1 MREIQ
6 VEKKILG
13 ANDALAARNRRIFA
27 EKGAY
32 VINMISSPGT
42 GKTTMLEGTLG
53 RLVAGGLSVA
63 VIEGDVQ
70 TRNDADRVASTGV
83 PVEAVITGGACHLD
97 ASMVGK
103 AYSNL
108 APRLPERLDLLI
120 VENVGNLV
128 CPSAYDVGEH
138 EKVALVSVTEGED
151 KPLKYPSLFHAAAS
165 CLITKTDLLPHLEF
179 DLKLLERNVR
189 AVNPSIRLFLVSA
202 KSGEGMEGWIEYLAS
217 RAKETRACP

>member
-1 MREIQ
+1 MREIA
-6 VEKKILG
+6 VEKKVLG
-13 ANDALAARNRRIFA
+13 ANDAVAARNRRVFA

-42 GKTTMLEGTLG
+42 GKTTTLEATLG
-53 RLVAGGLSVA
+53 RLVASGLSVA

-70 TRNDADRVASTGV
+70 TRNDADRVEATGV

-97 ASMVGK
+97 AQMVGK

-108 APRLPERLDLLI
+108 LPKLPETLDLLI

-151 KPLKYPSLFHAAAS
+151 KPLKYPSLFNAANT
-165 CLITKTDLLPHLEF
+165 CLVTKIDLLPYLDF
-179 DLKLLERNVR
+179 DFNLLVRNIKSI
-189 AVNPSIRLFLVSA
+189 NPNASVFPISA
-202 KSGEGMEGWIEYLAS
+202 KTGEGMEAWISYLGG
-217 RAKETRACP
+217 RCAKDAG